1 MTSDTRFMAFVAL
14 SEPSTVSATALAER
28 VTARF
33 RDKIPFEFK
42 VPSPGAAGIILD
54 IDGVLITVLQID
66 KPLPPDA
73 YAQALALNR
82 TWKGA
87 EAALSAQRA
96 HAIVATLSPIGSHA
110 DALNGAAYTTL
121 VAAALMDL
129 TRPISVVWTT
139 GDALSE
145 ASEFQKA
152 ADSVAARQL
161 PVLTWLSLIILAGPP
176 LSDGRPTVAM
186 ATTGLLPFVGLEIE
200 FEPTVWPP
208 VQVADRVLGTAQYLM
223 ARGMVVKD
231 GDTLGATEVEKIDVR
246 FANGRVRARPTV
258 LLRVCG

>member
-14 SEPSTVSATALAER
+14 SEPSTVSALALAGR

-33 RDKIPFEFK
+33 RDKIPFEIK
-42 VPSPGAAGIILD
+42 VPSPSGAGIILD

-73 YAQALALNR
+73 YARALALNR

-87 EAALSAQRA
+87 EAALSAHRA

-121 VAAALMDL
+121 VNAALMDL
-129 TRPISVVWTT
+129 TRPIGVVWTT

-145 ASEFQKA
+145 ASEFQQA
-152 ADSVAARQL
+152 AESVAARQL
-161 PVLTWLSLIILAGPP
+161 PVLTWLSLTILAGPP
-176 LSDGRPTVAM
+176 ASDGRPTVAM
-186 ATTGLLPFVGLEIE
+186 ATTGLLPFVGREIE

-231 GDTLGATEVEKIDVR
+231 GDTLGATEAERIHVR
-246 FANGRVRARPTV
+246 LKEATNSRLPLASLRAA
-258 LLRVCG
+258 